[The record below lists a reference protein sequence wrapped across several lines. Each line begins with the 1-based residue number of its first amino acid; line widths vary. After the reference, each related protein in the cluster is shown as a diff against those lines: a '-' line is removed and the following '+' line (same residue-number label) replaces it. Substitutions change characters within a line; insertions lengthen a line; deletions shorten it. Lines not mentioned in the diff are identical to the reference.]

1 MLMMMVVV
9 MMAGRTVVTRTRV
22 TSADGVLP
30 RWSAHIGGTTS
41 FRSGSKEVANAR
53 RSSSCHRKVSSPCAG
68 SPLSCPWMSISACA
82 WRGWSFERTRSS
94 GWGTHRKVVVRL
106 QRHDPVLDAAHA
118 VHRAALIVDY
128 DVGVTAD
135 VRRRGRGVRDDA
147 HRAPRVRRAHC
158 ARVRVL
164 LVYRQG

>member
-1 MLMMMVVV
+1 
-9 MMAGRTVVTRTRV
+9 MAGRTVVTRTRV

-30 RWSAHIGGTTS
+30 RWSAHIRGATS
-41 FRSGSKEVANAR
+41 LRSGSKEVANTR

-106 QRHDPVLDAAHA
+106 QRHDPILDADAGYDTFVIDDDVCVRGH
-118 VHRAALIVDY
+118 VDAR
-128 DVGVTAD
+128 GSCCSCC
-135 VRRRGRGVRDDA
+135 VRHDSNRTPRMRGSDST
-147 HRAPRVRRAHC
+147 RVC
-158 ARVRVL
+158 GL
-164 LVYRQG
+164 TFG